1 LLIRIKIAFD
11 CWKEVFKKW
20 FDKGCSW
27 DEFVVVVVGWF
38 WWRKVRALL
47 LLESTIGDE
56 TKDGVDD
63 ECGIRVIGWVGGE
76 LGFGEN
82 SVSLYIDCFRSLL
95 FGCR

>member
-56 TKDGVDD
+56 TKDGVD

-76 LGFGEN
+76 
-82 SVSLYIDCFRSLL
+82 YIDCFRSLL